1 MSNDILF
8 SIQLSLFV
16 ATVSTLIV
24 ALLGSALGYLL
35 ARFNF
40 PGRNLLDAICTL
52 PLVLPPTVVGFYLLA
67 VFGRE
72 GAIGHQLYELTGW
85 SPVFT
90 WQAAVIA
97 AVVIS
102 IPLMVKTSRAA
113 FESVDQELELVSLT
127 LGKSRLETIF
137 KVTLPLAARGLLAGL
152 ALSFTRAIG
161 EFGAT
166 LMLAGNIPGKTQ
178 TIPLLIF
185 EATQSGE
192 TQLVLILVLA
202 MSVFSLSVVMLINR
216 WGMRW

>member
-1 MSNDILF
+1 LSQIIS
-8 SIQLSLFV
+8 SIQLSLLV
-16 ATVSTLIV
+16 ASISTAFV
-24 ALLGSALGYLL
+24 ALLGSLLGYLL
-35 ARFNF
+35 ARFRF
-40 PGRNLLDAICTL
+40 PGNNLLDALCTL
-52 PLVLPPTVVGFYLLA
+52 PLFLPPTVVGFYLLI

-72 GAIGHQLYELTGW
+72 GVIGQYIYGLTGW

-102 IPLMVKTSRAA
+102 LPLMVKTSRAA
-113 FESVDQELELVSLT
+113 FETVDRGLELVSLT
-127 LGKSRLETIF
+127 LGKSRFETIV
-137 KVTLPLAARGLLAGL
+137 KVTLPLASRGLLAGL

-185 EATQSGE
+185 QATECGE
-192 TQLVLILVLA
+192 GNLVLSLVLV
-202 MSVFSLSVVMLINR
+202 MSLFSLSVIMLLNR
-216 WGMRW
+216 WGARW